1 MKLSYFAAAVREDSK
16 PDGGPKAVAKCTE
29 LGKFPMPMHK
39 QVFRVNKV

>member
-29 LGKFPMPMHK
+29 MGKFPAPMHNRS
-39 QVFRVNKV
+39 FE